1 MPALLAH
8 LLLAVLQA
16 VFADGPGPGRKGGL
30 EAAFERYQVPLL
42 TFLAHLLNDRAE
54 AEDAF
59 VETWARIAEREGDY
73 EERGRFQAYLFQ
85 VAKREAFRLLGRR
98 ADRDSR
104 DALTWD
110 GEVPEPTWLD
120 IPPDDPAVEVERVR
134 TARRLERELSQLA
147 PEPRTCFLLYHSEGL
162 TVPEVAAATGLSPAT
177 VKRRVGAARRLLA
190 RRLADLAPG
199 EDRDDA

>member
-1 MPALLAH
+1 LLPLLAH

-16 VFADGPGPGRKGGL
+16 ALADEPGPGRKGGL

-42 TFLAHLLNDRAE
+42 TFLSHLMNDPAE

-59 VETWARIAEREGDY
+59 VETWARIAERGTEY
-73 EERGRFQAYLFQ
+73 EERGRFQAFLFQ
-85 VAKREAFRLLGRR
+85 VAKREAFRILGRR

-110 GEVPEPTWLD
+110 GEVPEPSWLD
-120 IPPDDPAVEVERVR
+120 ATPDDPAAEVERAR
-134 TARRLERELSQLA
+134 TARRLERELAVLS
-147 PEPRTCFLLYHSEGL
+147 PEPRACFLLYHSEGL
-162 TVPEVAAATGLSPAT
+162 TVPEVAEATGLSPAT
-177 VKRRVGAARRLLA
+177 VKRRIGAARRLLA

-199 EDRDDA
+199 EGRDDA